1 MTNQNAAVDILN
13 QRTMRESVLEYQAIV
28 AEGLNRQEQAAIDS
42 VAAAARNARILD
54 IGVGAGRTVRPLRAL
69 SENYLGVDYVQ
80 EMVDHCRRQFPGVRF
95 ERADARDMSAFA
107 SESFDLVMFS
117 CNGICMVDHAGR
129 LAILRE
135 VHRLL
140 SPQGVFVF
148 STCNRNS
155 PQFEAVFRFPDFQR
169 TRNPVKWAVRAGR
182 FALQTG
188 YRLRNRLR
196 HRRHEVRT
204 PEYAV
209 LNDVCHHYQTMLYFI
224 DQKQQLA
231 QLVDAGFAA
240 GAQAFDLQGQPAD
253 GTCRDGTITYVAK
266 KGAPA
271 A

>member
-1 MTNQNAAVDILN
+1 MTQQNAAVDTLN
-13 QRTMRESVLEYQAIV
+13 QRTMRESVLEYHAIV
-28 AEGLNRQEQAAIDS
+28 AEGLNKQEQAALDS
-42 VAAAARNARILD
+42 VAGSLGNPRILD
-54 IGVGAGRTVRPLRAL
+54 IGVGAGRTVKPLRSL
-69 SENYLGVDYVQ
+69 SQNYVGVDYVQ
-80 EMVDHCRRQFPGVRF
+80 EMVDHCRQQFPGVRF
-95 ERADARDMSAFA
+95 ERADARDMSAFV
-107 SESFDLVMFS
+107 SGSFDLVMFS

-169 TRNPVKWAVRAGR
+169 TRNPVKFAVRAGR

-204 PEYAV
+204 AEYAV

-224 DQKQQLA
+224 DLKQQLA
-231 QLVDAGFAA
+231 QLAGTGFAA
-240 GAQAFDLQGQPAD
+240 GAQAFDLQGRPAD
-253 GTCRDGTITYVAK
+253 AGCRDGTLTYVTR
-266 KGAPA
+266 KGVPA
-271 A
+271 G